1 MRVVLYILGL
11 LLLITALLCTACA
24 RPRLPDV
31 VSNVEMILTLPTEVG
46 EGRINVD
53 IVLTNKNSRE
63 VIKISSVETMRAR
76 HTILRGLYLVQV
88 DGVFLPS
95 GAGPVRVRGY
105 VESVQFTEAE
115 GQLTIPLTLL
125 R

>member
-11 LLLITALLCTACA
+11 LLLITALLCTGCA
-24 RPRLPDV
+24 HPRLPDV
-31 VSNVEMILTLPTEVG
+31 VSNVEMTLTLPAEVG

-95 GAGPVRVRGY
+95 GAGSVRVRGY

-115 GQLTIPLTLL
+115 GQLTIPLILL